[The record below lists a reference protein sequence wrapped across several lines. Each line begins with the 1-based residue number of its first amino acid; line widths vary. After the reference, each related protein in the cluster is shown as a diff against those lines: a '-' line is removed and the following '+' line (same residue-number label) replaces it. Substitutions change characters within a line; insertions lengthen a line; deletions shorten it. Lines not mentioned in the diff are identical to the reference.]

1 MNHPIN
7 DWKSSHVTPPRR
19 LRRFSDRRV
28 LAVRSS
34 IRARQRQ
41 HVQSLVDDALQGGHD
56 IRARAGAA
64 NALAQIRLAL
74 GRWERFSGL
83 LRVADYVASAADSL
97 KQPAVLTARPSFSC
111 GFWVRLS
118 GPMHALHSTPRAH
131 RSTHRSSSRSP
142 SRGRQVPGAR
152 DTNETKWPAGEVYLT
167 HLPTRLN
174 ATSASRGFE
183 CQPHNPRTT
192 RKRR

>member
-83 LRVADYVASAADSL
+83 LRVAGYVASAADFL
-97 KQPAVLTARPSFSC
+97 KQPAVLDGASEFFVRILGSTLGAHARTAFHAT
-111 GFWVRLS
+111 RLPINS
-118 GPMHALHSTPRAH
+118 PLELAVTFTGST
-131 RSTHRSSSRSP
+131 
-142 SRGRQVPGAR
+142 GAR
-152 DTNETKWPAGEVYLT
+152 GT
-167 HLPTRLN
+167 
-174 ATSASRGFE
+174 
-183 CQPHNPRTT
+183 
-192 RKRR
+192 